1 MGQDK
6 GLGTGTYLETF
17 TLEPEI
23 CYTAG
28 PVDACIWLRSKAAC
42 VFHPER
48 TLSRS
53 GRVYQQ
59 LAGLTPADP
68 WGNSRQNCLHGMR
81 IVGNTQLVWN
91 GQ

>member
-1 MGQDK
+1 MK
-6 GLGTGTYLETF
+6 ETHSEGDSF
-17 TLEPEI
+17 
-23 CYTAG
+23 G
-28 PVDACIWLRSKAAC
+28 AAVTHTQPGSASQERRYGWVRTR
-42 VFHPER
+42 VFHPEEN
-48 TLSRS
+48 LSRS